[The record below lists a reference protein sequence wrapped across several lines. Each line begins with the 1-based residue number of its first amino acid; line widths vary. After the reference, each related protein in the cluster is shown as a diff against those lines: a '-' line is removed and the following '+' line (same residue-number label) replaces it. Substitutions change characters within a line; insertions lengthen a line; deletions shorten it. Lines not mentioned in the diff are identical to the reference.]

1 MISDEANSLEMFNT
15 RGRSIRFY
23 DVMSQYVPQF
33 AKVRAVATATRA
45 ARRGRRGALLSL
57 THKEPTDLTHVEEEV
72 KEEESW
78 RSNIRL
84 RTQTIRVRPVPA
96 MQKHEPIKLS
106 IDFRFETEA
115 TSVMTDDESFSV
127 SSVPTTTSLDKF
139 TEIPLSTSRASID
152 SARSWEPSPE
162 ASPRQLEEMPKPMF
176 TIGDDDDDFKM
187 PEIPPLA
194 VDLTRL
200 LATIADSAPAS
211 LSPFTFCEEVV
222 GLQGQDFQQF
232 LEEDTLCLK
241 SVLFGDRFNED
252 TIYDFFI
259 SLTEDQYSAAFEAVF
274 RQYFKL
280 ARLANLIRELF
291 VCDTVPE
298 VALKIEKECER
309 LFGARTAMV
318 WINIGSAKTL
328 VNHSRLM
335 KYPVGM
341 GLVGTAASEKR
352 QVVAPNPTTSPLYC
366 EEYDFPFCEDAEMI
380 LCEPIIHPKTN
391 HLCAVV
397 MMIDK
402 ISATGASYMY
412 WPQSELTLLRFFCSN
427 LYRVFDKFDR
437 DIRATARLYRVI
449 AKYMSNQLDFFRLLG
464 TVKSTI
470 AQLVTC
476 ESVSILFREGKGV
489 FWFETNGNKVQ
500 RSSCSVIKAGIGGY
514 VFDHNVF
521 VHCACAC
528 DHPAF
533 NSAMDG
539 RYKSRS
545 ALAVPLLSGDS
556 VFCVIVCRSKKL
568 LPCFSS
574 EDVHNLSFIAAGAAP
589 ALQMA
594 MSYRKKLAELK
605 VALRAQDRLAALL
618 QTAESLSRET
628 NIDTLVSTILM
639 NACHLIGADRA
650 SLFVIDESRTHLIS
664 KVAHG
669 TTKPLLLPINQGIAG
684 HVATTGEVINIPDVY
699 EDPRF
704 NSNVDKATGYRTK
717 SLMTI
722 PVHDQQGN
730 IIAVAQLMNKLNGEA
745 FTDSDVELTKAMSV
759 FTGIALA
766 NSAVIEGSILSTQRV
781 HALLETSFLLMSG
794 ESLSSVL
801 HHIMSVSRDL
811 VQADRCALFMISADK
826 EKIKSTVLAGEENQ
840 IIIKRGKGVVGYVAQ
855 HNKLVNI
862 PDAYKDKRFHSGVDQ
877 ATGYRTRSILAVP
890 VVDNRTKVIGV
901 VEMINKDQLFNGGTF
916 TKEDEKL
923 TTAFATFA
931 GIAFDKKS
939 HNKVGGEGQTLAI
952 LLSNMMTAE
961 ESNSCQPPHQIIL
974 SQEKLKEF
982 QSNRFDVEQLKTLD
996 GFRLVIS
1003 FFFDLGFSHDYHI
1016 NNAKLVRF
1024 LLAVHDM
1031 HSSASYHSWNR
1042 AIEYAQFV
1050 YYLLTTTDLATI
1062 LTKLES
1068 FALFIA
1074 AICHDLNHYNIED
1087 KSRSEIAL
1095 SVLYRNRPVLEMH
1108 HCEQCINV
1116 ISKPEQNIFENIEQ
1130 EQQVHLWQSIISLIL
1145 STDMA
1150 QHFEIVRKFR
1160 GLVFPTIMLNFNSP
1174 QHKLLL
1180 SQIVLKC
1187 CDAAS
1192 VCRLFPVNEKWAI
1205 KLNEFAHQMDHSEA
1219 GTSEDEGR
1227 LIAQGQIGFIMF
1239 VAKPLFEVLCQAIP
1253 DAGPALAQLNGNL
1266 DEWKAKTK

>member
-1 MISDEANSLEMFNT
+1 MYS
-15 RGRSIRFY
+15 RGRTVRFY
-23 DVMSQYVPQF
+23 DVMAQYIPQF
-33 AKVRAVATATRA
+33 AKVRAIATSTRA
-45 ARRGRRGALLSL
+45 AKRGRRGALLSL
-57 THKEPTDLTHVEEEV
+57 THKDPPDLVHTDEEAEQ
-72 KEEESW
+72 EESW
-78 RSNIRL
+78 RPNIHL
-84 RTQTIRVRPVPA
+84 RTQTINVRPVPS
-96 MQKHEPIKLS
+96 MRKHAPIKLS
-106 IDFRFETEA
+106 IDFKFDSETA
-115 TSVMTDDESFSV
+115 TGDDDESVSV
-127 SSVPTTTSLDKF
+127 SSVPTTLSLDKF
-139 TEIPLSTSRASID
+139 SDIPMSSSRNSFESASA
-152 SARSWEPSPE
+152 SAAPSPE
-162 ASPRQLEEMPKPMF
+162 FTPRELEEIPKPMF
-176 TIGDDDDDFKM
+176 TINDDDDDFKM

-194 VDLTRL
+194 VNLTQL
-200 LATIADSAPAS
+200 LATIPDSAPAS

-222 GLQGQDFQQF
+222 GLQGQDFVQY

-241 SVLFGDRFNED
+241 SALYGSRFNED

-259 SLTEDQYSAAFEAVF
+259 SLNEEQYYAAFEVVF

-280 ARLANLIRELF
+280 ARISNFIRELF
-291 VCDTVPE
+291 TCESIPE
-298 VALKIEKECER
+298 TALKIEKECER

-318 WINIGSAKTL
+318 WINIASAKTL

-335 KYPVGM
+335 KYPHGV

-352 QVVAPNPTTSPLYC
+352 QVVAPNPTSVPIYC
-366 EEYDFPFCEDAEMI
+366 EEYDFPFCEEAEMI
-380 LCEPIIHPKTN
+380 LVEPIINPKTN
-391 HLCAVV
+391 NLCAVI
-397 MMIDK
+397 MLIDK
-402 ISATGASYMY
+402 INPSGAAYMY
-412 WPQSELTLLRFFCSN
+412 WPQSELTLLQFLSSN

-449 AKYMSNQLDFFRLLG
+449 AKYMSNQLDFFRLLA
-464 TVKSTI
+464 TVKTTI
-470 AQLVTC
+470 SQLVKC
-476 ESVSILFREGKGV
+476 ETVSILFREGKGV
-489 FWFETNGNKVQ
+489 FWFETNGNKMQ
-500 RSSCSVIKAGIGGY
+500 RASCSVIKAGIAGY

-533 NSAMDG
+533 SSTMDG

-545 ALAVPLLSGDS
+545 ALAVPLTSGDT

-594 MSYRKKLAELK
+594 MSYRKKLSELK

-669 TTKPLLLPINQGIAG
+669 TTKPLLLPIDQGIAG

-704 NSNVDKATGYRTK
+704 NANVDKATGYRTK

-766 NSAVIEGSILSTQRV
+766 NSSVIEGSILSTQRV

-877 ATGYRTRSILAVP
+877 ATGYRTRSILAAP
-890 VVDNRTKVIGV
+890 VVDNRSKVIGV

-931 GIAFDKKS
+931 GIAFDKKAQT
-939 HNKVGGEGQTLAI
+939 KVGGDGQTLAI

-961 ESNSCQPPHQIIL
+961 ESNSCHPPHQIIF
-974 SQEKLKEF
+974 SQERLKEF
-982 QSNRFDVEQLKTLD
+982 QTHRFDVEQLKTLD

-1003 FFFDLGFSHDYHI
+1003 FFFDLGFSSDFHI

-1031 HSSASYHSWNR
+1031 HSSTSYHSWNR
-1042 AIEYAQFV
+1042 AIESVQFV
-1050 YYLLTTTDLATI
+1050 YYLLTTTDLQEM
-1062 LTKLES
+1062 LTKLEC

-1095 SVLYRNRPVLEMH
+1095 AVLYRNRPVLEMH

-1130 EQQVHLWQSIISLIL
+1130 EQQVQLWQNIISLIL

-1160 GLVFPTIMLNFNSP
+1160 ALVFPTMMLNFNSP
-1174 QHKLLL
+1174 QHKLML
-1180 SQIVLKC
+1180 SQIILKC

-1192 VCRLFPVNEKWAI
+1192 SCRLFPVNERWAK
-1205 KLNEFAHQMDHSEA
+1205 KLNEFMQRLDQTEQDTGVDEA
-1219 GTSEDEGR
+1219 T
-1227 LIAQGQIGFIMF
+1227 LIARNQIGFTLF
-1239 VAKPLFEVLCQAIP
+1239 VARPLFEVLVQAIP
-1253 DAGPALAQLNGNL
+1253 DATPAFDQLNGNL
-1266 DEWKAKTK
+1266 DEWKSRANPQ

>member
-1 MISDEANSLEMFNT
+1 MKPKQRT
-15 RGRSIRFY
+15 IRFY

-33 AKVRAVATATRA
+33 ARVRSMTATLRPRTKGA
-45 ARRGRRGALLSL
+45 RRGALLSL
-57 THKEPTDLTHVEEEV
+57 THKAPIDPIVSEDDT
-72 KEEESW
+72 KQEESW
-78 RSNIRL
+78 RPNVHL
-84 RTQTIRVRPVPA
+84 RTDPIRVKPLPA
-96 MQKHEPIKLS
+96 MQKHEPLHLD
-106 IDFRFETEA
+106 IDFRFESEA
-115 TSVMTDDESFSV
+115 DDDGSVSVMSV
-127 SSVPTTTSLDKF
+127 VPSTTSFDRVSALASSRSSR
-139 TEIPLSTSRASID
+139 STSSRSSLD
-152 SARSWEPSPE
+152 SDTPS
-162 ASPRQLEEMPKPMF
+162 SPSSPMF
-176 TIGDDDDDFKM
+176 TARDLEEAPEPMFTMDQDDDDDFKM

-200 LATIADSAPAS
+200 LASLPDSAPAS

-222 GLQGQDFQQF
+222 GLQGQDFVQF

-241 SVLFGDRFNED
+241 SVLYGDRFNED

-259 SLTEDQYSAAFEAVF
+259 SLTEDQYSSAFEAVF

-280 ARLANLIRELF
+280 ATLSNLVREFFLSE
-291 VCDTVPE
+291 TVPE
-298 VALKIEKECER
+298 LALKIEKACEK
-309 LFGARTAMV
+309 LFGVRTAMV
-318 WINIGSAKTL
+318 WINIASAKTL

-335 KYPVGM
+335 KYPHGT

-352 QVVAPNPTTSPLYC
+352 QVVAPNPTLSPLYC
-366 EEYDFPFCEDAEMI
+366 EEYDFPFCEEAEMI
-380 LCEPIIHPKTN
+380 LVEPIIHPKTN
-391 HLCAVV
+391 ELCAVI

-402 ISATGASYMY
+402 VHPNGASYMY
-412 WPQSELTLLRFFCSN
+412 WPQSELTLLQFFSSN

-437 DIRATARLYRVI
+437 DIRATAKLYKVI
-449 AKYMSNQLDFFRLLG
+449 AKYMSYQLDFFKLLG
-464 TVKSTI
+464 TVKNTI
-470 AQLVTC
+470 ADLVKC
-476 ESVSILFREGKGV
+476 ESVSIYFKEGKSV
-489 FWFETNGNKVQ
+489 FWFETSGNKVQ
-500 RSSCSVIKAGIGGY
+500 RVSCTVIKAGIAGY

-533 NSAMDG
+533 NSKMDG

-545 ALAVPLLSGDS
+545 ALAVPLTSGQD

-568 LPCFSS
+568 LPCFLS
-574 EDVHNLSFIAAGAAP
+574 EDVHNLSFIAAGASP

-594 MSYRKKLAELK
+594 MSYRKKLSELK

-639 NACHLIGADRA
+639 NACQLIGADRA

-669 TTKPLLLPINQGIAG
+669 TTKPLLLPIDQGIAG
-684 HVATTGEVINIPDVY
+684 HVATTGETINIPDVY

-730 IIAVAQLMNKLNGEA
+730 IIAVAQLMNKLNGEP

-766 NSAVIEGSILSTQRV
+766 NSVVIEGSILSTQRV

-840 IIIKRGKGVVGYVAQ
+840 IIVKRGKGVVGYVAQ

-877 ATGYRTRSILAVP
+877 ATGYRTRSILAAP
-890 VVDNRTKVIGV
+890 VIDNRSKVIGV
-901 VEMINKDQLFNGGTF
+901 VEMINKDQLYNGGTF

-939 HNKVGGEGQTLAI
+939 QHKASGDGQTLAI

-961 ESNSCQPPHQIIL
+961 ESNSFSPPHQIML
-974 SQEKLKEF
+974 SQEKLKEV
-982 QSNRFDVEQLKTLD
+982 QTNRFDVEQLKTLD

-1003 FFFDLGFSHDYHI
+1003 FFFDLGFSHDFKI
-1016 NNAKLVRF
+1016 NNAKLIRF
-1024 LLAVHDM
+1024 LLAVHDL
-1031 HSSASYHSWNR
+1031 HCDANYHSWNR
-1042 AIEYAQFV
+1042 AIESAQFV
-1050 YYLLTTTDLATI
+1050 YYLLTTTDLPMI
-1062 LTKLES
+1062 LSKLEA

-1074 AICHDLNHYNIED
+1074 AICHDLHHYNIED

-1095 SVLYRNRPVLEMH
+1095 AVLYRNRPVLEMH

-1116 ISKPEQNIFENIEQ
+1116 ISKPEHNIFENIEQ
-1130 EQQVHLWQSIISLIL
+1130 DQQVQLWQSIISLIL

-1150 QHFEIVRKFR
+1150 QHFQLVQKFR
-1160 GLVFPTIMLNFNSP
+1160 SLVFPTMMLNMNSP

-1187 CDAAS
+1187 CDAATA
-1192 VCRLFPVNEKWAI
+1192 CRLFPVNERWAKTLNDLGH
-1205 KLNEFAHQMDHSEA
+1205 KLNASEA
-1219 GTSEDEGR
+1219 GTNEEEMVIIAKNQVGFS
-1227 LIAQGQIGFIMF
+1227 LIVAQ
-1239 VAKPLFEVLCQAIP
+1239 PLFTVLVQAIP
-1253 DAGPALAQLNGNL
+1253 EAKPALDQLIGNL
-1266 DEWKAKTK
+1266 DEWKARAAGK